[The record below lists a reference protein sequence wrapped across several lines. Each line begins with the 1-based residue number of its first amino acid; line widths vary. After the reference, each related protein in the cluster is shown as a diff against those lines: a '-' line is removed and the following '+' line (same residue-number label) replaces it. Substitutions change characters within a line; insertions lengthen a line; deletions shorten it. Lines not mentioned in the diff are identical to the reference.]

1 MTKKFVPSEISRYL
15 AGLENTIIRL
25 EEISAQMDD
34 SELAESSI
42 EGEWSILQ
50 ILAHICACQDVWA
63 YSIYAMLS
71 VKDPELFPVH
81 PRQMAAMMKYDELSF
96 SDLFSHFRSGR
107 KQLLRI
113 LHSLTEQKWQ
123 QKARISGRYHSV
135 FSQVRRMALHEADH
149 WEQIDTSL
157 E

>member
-1 MTKKFVPSEISRYL
+1 MTKKFGPSEIPRYL
-15 AGLENTIIRL
+15 TSLENTIIRL
-25 EEISAQMDD
+25 EEISARMDD
-34 SELAESSI
+34 SELAESSL

-50 ILAHICACQDVWA
+50 ILAHISACQDVWA

-71 VKDPELFPVH
+71 VKSPELFPFH
-81 PRQMAAMMKYDELSF
+81 PRQMAATMKYDELSF

-113 LHSLTEQKWQ
+113 LQNLTEQKWQ
-123 QKARISGRYHSV
+123 QEALINSRYHSV

-149 WEQIDTSL
+149 WEQIDKSL